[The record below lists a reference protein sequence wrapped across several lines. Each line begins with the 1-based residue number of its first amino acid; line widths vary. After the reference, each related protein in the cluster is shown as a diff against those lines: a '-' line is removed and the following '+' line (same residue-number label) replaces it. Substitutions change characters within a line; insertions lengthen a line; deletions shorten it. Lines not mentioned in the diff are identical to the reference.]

1 LSKQRLEAFSDGVFA
16 IVITLLILDIRI
28 PVVPPANLGTALVNL
43 FPQVLTYILSFFI
56 VGLYWHLHHQVAAE
70 IKLIDGAFI
79 WLNLA
84 WLLFVSML
92 PFPTALLGR
101 YPLQPLPLTVYG
113 INLILVNVTGFVI
126 LVYFQRHPEL
136 RFTPMSP
143 AELRAIAPIYVIVNT
158 LYAVAIG
165 AAWFFPWLSY
175 AIYIFVLVW
184 VTARSIRRA
193 RPVVQGTESH
203 EYDGE

>member
-1 LSKQRLEAFSDGVFA
+1 LNKQRLEAFSDGVFA

-28 PVVPPANLGTALVNL
+28 PVVQPTELGTALVNIL
-43 FPQVLTYILSFFI
+43 PQILTYILSFFI
-56 VGLYWHLHHQVAAE
+56 VGLYWHLHHQVATQ

-84 WLLFVSML
+84 WLLFVSIL

-101 YPLQPLPLTVYG
+101 YPLQPIPLTIYG

-126 LVYFQRHPEL
+126 LVYSQKRPEL
-136 RFTPMSP
+136 RFIPMSS
-143 AELRAIAPIYVIVNT
+143 AELRAITPIYVIVNT
-158 LYAVAIG
+158 LYAVAIV

-175 AIYIFVLVW
+175 GIYILVLIW
-184 VTARSIRRA
+184 VAARSIRRVS
-193 RPVVQGTESH
+193 PVIQDTKSH
-203 EYDGE
+203 E

>member
-1 LSKQRLEAFSDGVFA
+1 MNKQRLEAFSDGVFA
-16 IVITLLILDIRI
+16 IVITLLILDIRT
-28 PVVPPANLGTALVNL
+28 PVVAPTDLGAALVNNL
-43 FPQVLTYILSFFI
+43 SQILTYILSFFI
-56 VGLYWHLHHQVAAE
+56 VGLYWHLHHQVSAQV
-70 IKLIDGAFI
+70 KLIDGAFI
-79 WLNLA
+79 WLNLV

-101 YPLQPLPLTVYG
+101 YPLQPIPLTIYG

-126 LVYFQRHPEL
+126 LVYLQKHPEL
-136 RFTPMSP
+136 RFIPMSP

-165 AAWFFPWLSY
+165 SAWFFPWLSY
-175 AIYIFVLVW
+175 GIYIFVLIW

-193 RPVVQGTESH
+193 SPAMQDNESH
-203 EYDGE
+203 E

>member
-1 LSKQRLEAFSDGVFA
+1 MILNKQRLEAFSDGVFA

-28 PVVPPANLGTALVNL
+28 PIVQPADLGAALVNIL
-43 FPQVLTYILSFFI
+43 PQLLTYILSFFI

-70 IKLIDGAFI
+70 IKLIDGAFV
-79 WLNLA
+79 WLNLV

-101 YPLQPLPLTVYG
+101 YPLQPIPLTIYG

-126 LVYFQRHPEL
+126 LVYFQRRPEL
-136 RFTPMSP
+136 RFTPMSA
-143 AELRAIAPIYVIVNT
+143 AELRAVAPIYVVVNM
-158 LYAVAIG
+158 LYAVAIA
-165 AAWFFPWLSY
+165 AAWFIPWLSY
-175 AIYIFVLVW
+175 GIYIFVLMW

-193 RPVVQGTESH
+193 RPAIRDAESP
-203 EYDGE
+203 E